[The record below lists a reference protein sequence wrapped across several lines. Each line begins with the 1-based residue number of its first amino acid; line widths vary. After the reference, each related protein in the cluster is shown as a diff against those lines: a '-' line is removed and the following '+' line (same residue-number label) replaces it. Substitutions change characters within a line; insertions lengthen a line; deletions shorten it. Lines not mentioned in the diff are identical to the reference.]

1 MSTKIYINWEE
12 NDITWDNE
20 IRLWEEVYII
30 IEELIGGGARDPK
43 YWGDY
48 PYIKDEDKTNLNELR
63 HQLEQNLN
71 KLTDNKKK
79 KLIEVLVVLDGE
91 KYKEQKSTTD
101 KDIKITVKDVEY
113 IAENLAVNIKIL
125 DIK

>member
-1 MSTKIYINWEE
+1 MANKIYIDWQDDNF
-12 NDITWDNE
+12 TWDSE
-20 IRLWEEVYII
+20 IREWENVYII
-30 IEELIGGGARDPK
+30 IEQLVGGGARDPQ

-48 PYIKDEDKTNLNELR
+48 PYIKDENQTNINELR

-71 KLTDNKKK
+71 RLNDKSKK
-79 KLIEVLVVLDGE
+79 KLIEVLVTLDGE
-91 KYKEQKSTTD
+91 KYKEHKTSNN
-101 KDIKITVKDVEY
+101 DIKITVEDVEY